1 MVDFNPIR
9 DLRSPEADHF
19 HVPAGQ
25 STQEVEDIRLRLV
38 LTREK
43 TENVVK
49 IIKNKGLTFK
59 KDIEKIQELQRRLRT
74 TIPRIP
80 ILRGDASTQ
89 IGAQVGVQKRRGMS
103 GLDFSR
109 FFRSTKTA
117 TKTSFPLLDVII
129 TALVFYLS
137 RGKSKTK
144 VNVDPKAIN
153 KIKEFIR
160 VKPKVLPKIG
170 EKVTPFRDPS
180 KVIPFKKSAKTTK
193 GKVIEGDAS
202 TKTVDVDY
210 EVVSDEPILARLA
223 NIFKTRKLKK
233 FSKEKGFVQF
243 SKRADKLQKLTK
255 VPFELRP
262 YDTKLEVNRYVT
274 QLQRAA
280 SGKTNQKYPDFNSI
294 DNLFTTNRADLK
306 VMLKQRKTQLQNLTP
321 GTEDYKNMQ
330 TSIRLVERGITR
342 INNAY
347 TRYLK
352 KMDLQIIRAVR
363 LERQNRNIIK
373 RQMRRMNKEGEELL
387 GLPKSERI
395 KILQNQE
402 KGKKFMENLENILSG
417 SKDGAFLNTK
427 PMNNDLAMLN
437 TNTGYRKTVVIA
449 VDSDSI
455 G

>member
-9 DLRSPEADHF
+9 DLRSPEADPF
-19 HVPAGQ
+19 NVPAGQ

-89 IGAQVGVQKRRGMS
+89 IGSQVGVQKRGMS

-109 FFRSTKTA
+109 FFRSTKTS

-160 VKPKVLPKIG
+160 VKPKVLSGSNTSNIFKPNVFK
-170 EKVTPFRDPS
+170 PS
-180 KVIPFKKSAKTTK
+180 VVQKPVKTAK

-210 EVVSDEPILARLA
+210 EVVSDEPILTRLA

-243 SKRADKLQKLTK
+243 SKKADEIKLKTKL
-255 VPFELRP
+255 PFEFRT
-262 YDTKLEVNRYVT
+262 YDTKLEVNRYVQ
-274 QLQRAA
+274 QLQRAT
-280 SGKTNQKYPDFNSI
+280 SGRTKFKYKDPNELE
-294 DNLFTTNRADLK
+294 NLFISNRRDLK
-306 VMLKQRKTQLQNLTP
+306 VMLNQRESKLKNLTP
-321 GTEDYKNMQ
+321 GTEDYRTVQK
-330 TSIRLVERGITR
+330 SIRLVENGLKRL
-342 INNAY
+342 NSSY
-347 TRYLK
+347 KSYLK
-352 KMDLQIIRAVR
+352 KPETILRKNVQMMKESG
-363 LERQNRNIIK
+363 LEYTEPMIENLKKDMYFRKKLRNL
-373 RQMRRMNKEGEELL
+373 MNKE
-387 GLPKSERI
+387 KV
-395 KILQNQE
+395 
-402 KGKKFMENLENILSG
+402 
-417 SKDGAFLNTK
+417 DLNVK
-427 PMNNDLAMLN
+427 PMNNDIAMLN
-437 TNTGYRKTVVIA
+437 TDTGYRDIYVIQ
-449 VDSDSI
+449 VDSNSI

>member
-1 MVDFNPIR
+1 MADFNPIR
-9 DLRSPEADHF
+9 DLRSPEADPF
-19 HVPAGQ
+19 NVPAGQ

-89 IGAQVGVQKRRGMS
+89 IGSQVGVQKRGMS

-153 KIKEFIR
+153 KIKKFIR
-160 VKPKVLPKIG
+160 VKPKVLSGSSTSNIFKPNVFK
-170 EKVTPFRDPS
+170 PS
-180 KVIPFKKSAKTTK
+180 VVQKPVKTAK

-210 EVVSDEPILARLA
+210 EVVSDEPILTRLA
-223 NIFKTRKLKK
+223 NIFKARKLKK

-243 SKRADKLQKLTK
+243 SKRATKIKDKTF
-255 VPFELRP
+255 VDYRFSS
-262 YDTKLEVNRYVT
+262 YDTGLEVNRYVT
-274 QLQRAA
+274 QLQRATT
-280 SGKTNQKYPDFNSI
+280 GRTRFKFNNFKKI
-294 DNLFTTNRADLK
+294 DQLYKDNKADLMS
-306 VMLKQRKTQLQNLTP
+306 MLNQRKIKLEQITPGTTQYRDLQKSIKTVEGGLRRVENSYQNYLNKLDNQRKTQTFF
-321 GTEDYKNMQ
+321 YKEKDVRM
-330 TSIRLVERGITR
+330 
-342 INNAY
+342 IN
-347 TRYLK
+347 K
-352 KMDLQIIRAVR
+352 SFQKQIIQGEFIKSLPRNIRKEYIKR
-363 LERQNRNIIK
+363 LEQ
-373 RQMRRMNKEGEELL
+373 GEDLL
-387 GLPKSERI
+387 D
-395 KILQNQE
+395 KIL
-402 KGKKFMENLENILSG
+402 GSG
-417 SKDGAFLNTK
+417 TPGAFLDTK
-427 PMNNDLAMLN
+427 PMNNDIAMLN
-437 TNTGYRKTVVIA
+437 TDTSATHFVIIKTDQA
-449 VDSDSI
+449 
-455 G
+455 

>member
-9 DLRSPEADHF
+9 DLRSPEADPF
-19 HVPAGQ
+19 NVPAGQ

-89 IGAQVGVQKRRGMS
+89 IGSQVGLQRRGMS

-109 FFRSTKTA
+109 FFRSTKTP
-117 TKTSFPLLDVII
+117 TKTSFPLLDIII
-129 TALVFYLS
+129 TAIVIALS

-144 VNVDPKAIN
+144 INVDPKAVN

-160 VKPKVLPKIG
+160 VKPKVLSGSNTSNIFKPNVFK
-170 EKVTPFRDPS
+170 PS
-180 KVIPFKKSAKTTK
+180 VVQKPVKTTK

-210 EVVSDEPILARLA
+210 EVVSDEPILTRLA

-243 SKRADKLQKLTK
+243 SKEADKIKLKTK
-255 VPFELRP
+255 LPFEFRT
-262 YDTKLEVNRYVT
+262 YDTKLEVNRYVQ
-274 QLQRAA
+274 QLQRAT
-280 SGKTNQKYPDFNSI
+280 SGRTKFKYKDPNELE
-294 DNLFTTNRADLK
+294 NLFLSNKADLQ
-306 VMLKQRKTQLQNLTP
+306 VMLKDRRTQLNNLTP
-321 GTEDYKNMQ
+321 GTEDYKTVQ
-330 TSIRLVERGITR
+330 KSIRLVENGLKR
-342 INNAY
+342 INNSY
-347 TRYLK
+347 KSYLNSPEKILK
-352 KMDLQIIRAVR
+352 KNVQMMKESGLQYTEPMIENLRKDFFFR
-363 LERQNRNIIK
+363 KKLRNL
-373 RQMRRMNKEGEELL
+373 MNKE
-387 GLPKSERI
+387 KV
-395 KILQNQE
+395 
-402 KGKKFMENLENILSG
+402 
-417 SKDGAFLNTK
+417 DLNVK
-427 PMNNDLAMLN
+427 PMSNDIAMLN
-437 TNTGYRKTVVIA
+437 TDTRDREFIIITRDA
-449 VDSDSI
+449 
-455 G
+455 

>member
-9 DLRSPEADHF
+9 DLRSPEADPF
-19 HVPAGQ
+19 NVPAGQ

-89 IGAQVGVQKRRGMS
+89 IGSQVGVQKRGMS

-117 TKTSFPLLDVII
+117 TKTAFPFLDVLI
-129 TALVFYLS
+129 TAIVFALS
-137 RGKSKTK
+137 RGKVKNK
-144 VNVDPKAIN
+144 VTVDPKAIN

-160 VKPKVLPKIG
+160 VKPKIKQKI
-170 EKVTPFRDPS
+170 VPFQRT
-180 KVIPFKKSAKTTK
+180 KKGQGTVIK
-193 GKVIEGDAS
+193 GDAS
-202 TKTVDVDY
+202 QQTVDIDY
-210 EVVSDEPILARLA
+210 EVVSDEPILTRLD
-223 NIFKTRKLKK
+223 NIFKARKLKK

-243 SKRADKLQKLTK
+243 SKKADKLQKLTK

-280 SGKTNQKYPDFNSI
+280 TGKTNQKYPDFNSI
-294 DNLFTTNRADLK
+294 ENLFTSNRADLK
-306 VMLKQRKTQLQNLTP
+306 VMLKQRKAQLNNLTP
-321 GTEDYKNMQ
+321 GTEDYRSMKK
-330 TSIRLVERGITR
+330 SIRLVENGIKR
-342 INNAY
+342 INNSY
-347 TRYLK
+347 QRYLNK
-352 KMDLQIIRAVR
+352 IDSELRQSVR

-373 RQMRRMNKEGEELL
+373 RQMRKMNKEGEELL
-387 GLPKSERI
+387 NLPKSERI
-395 KILQNQE
+395 KILQNRE
-402 KGKKFMENLENILSG
+402 KGNRLLDFIKSG
-417 SKDGAFLNTK
+417 GDDQIEFGIFNYKSKSKVNAK

-437 TNTGYRKTVVIA
+437 TDTGYRDIYVIQ
-449 VDSDSI
+449 VDSNSI

>member
-1 MVDFNPIR
+1 MADFNPIR
-9 DLRSPEADHF
+9 DLRSPEADPF
-19 HVPAGQ
+19 NVPAGQ

-89 IGAQVGVQKRRGMS
+89 IGSQVGVQKRGMS

-180 KVIPFKKSAKTTK
+180 KVIPFKKPVKTGK

-210 EVVSDEPILARLA
+210 EVVSDEPILTRLA

-243 SKRADKLQKLTK
+243 SKKADKLQKLTK

>member
-1 MVDFNPIR
+1 MADFNPIR
-9 DLRSPEADHF
+9 DLRSPEADPF
-19 HVPAGQ
+19 NVPAGQ

-89 IGAQVGVQKRRGMS
+89 IGSQVGVQKRGMS

-153 KIKEFIR
+153 RIKEFIR

-180 KVIPFKKSAKTTK
+180 KVIPFKKSVKKTK

-210 EVVSDEPILARLA
+210 EVVSDEPILTRLA

-243 SKRADKLQKLTK
+243 SKKADKLQKLTK

>member
-9 DLRSPEADHF
+9 DLRSPEADPF
-19 HVPAGQ
+19 NVPAGQ

-89 IGAQVGVQKRRGMS
+89 IGSQVGVQKRGTF

-117 TKTSFPLLDVII
+117 TKTAFPFLDVLI
-129 TALVFYLS
+129 TAIVFALS
-137 RGKSKTK
+137 RGKSKNK
-144 VNVDPKAIN
+144 VTVDPKAIN

-160 VKPKVLPKIG
+160 VKPKIKQKI
-170 EKVTPFRDPS
+170 VPFQRT
-180 KVIPFKKSAKTTK
+180 KKGQGTVIK
-193 GKVIEGDAS
+193 GDAS
-202 TKTVDVDY
+202 QQTVDIDY
-210 EVVSDEPILARLA
+210 EVVSDEPILTRLD
-223 NIFKTRKLKK
+223 NIFKARKLKK

-243 SKRADKLQKLTK
+243 SKKADKLQKLTK

-274 QLQRAA
+274 QLQRAT
-280 SGKTNQKYPDFNSI
+280 SGRTKTKYPDFNSI
-294 DNLFTTNRADLK
+294 ENLFTSNRADLK
-306 VMLKQRKTQLQNLTP
+306 VMLKQRKAQLNNLTP
-321 GTEDYKNMQ
+321 GTEDYRSMKK
-330 TSIRLVERGITR
+330 SIRLVENGIKR
-342 INNAY
+342 INNSY
-347 TRYLK
+347 QRYLNK
-352 KMDLQIIRAVR
+352 IDSELRQSVR

-373 RQMRRMNKEGEELL
+373 RQMRKMNKEGEELL
-387 GLPKSERI
+387 NLPKSERI
-395 KILQNQE
+395 KILQNRE
-402 KGKKFMENLENILSG
+402 KGNRLLDFIKSG
-417 SKDGAFLNTK
+417 GDDQIEFGIFNYKSKSKVNAK

-437 TNTGYRKTVVIA
+437 TDTGYRDIYVIQ
-449 VDSDSI
+449 VDSNSI

>member
-1 MVDFNPIR
+1 
-9 DLRSPEADHF
+9 
-19 HVPAGQ
+19 
-25 STQEVEDIRLRLV
+25 
-38 LTREK
+38 
-43 TENVVK
+43 
-49 IIKNKGLTFK
+49 
-59 KDIEKIQELQRRLRT
+59 
-74 TIPRIP
+74 
-80 ILRGDASTQ
+80 
-89 IGAQVGVQKRRGMS
+89 
-103 GLDFSR
+103 
-109 FFRSTKTA
+109 
-117 TKTSFPLLDVII
+117 
-129 TALVFYLS
+129 
-137 RGKSKTK
+137 
-144 VNVDPKAIN
+144 
-153 KIKEFIR
+153 
-160 VKPKVLPKIG
+160 
-170 EKVTPFRDPS
+170 
-180 KVIPFKKSAKTTK
+180 
-193 GKVIEGDAS
+193 
-202 TKTVDVDY
+202 
-210 EVVSDEPILARLA
+210 
-223 NIFKTRKLKK
+223 
-233 FSKEKGFVQF
+233 
-243 SKRADKLQKLTK
+243 
-255 VPFELRP
+255 
-262 YDTKLEVNRYVT
+262 
-274 QLQRAA
+274 
-280 SGKTNQKYPDFNSI
+280 
-294 DNLFTTNRADLK
+294 
-306 VMLKQRKTQLQNLTP
+306 MLKQRKTQLQNLTP

>member
-9 DLRSPEADHF
+9 DLRSPEADPF
-19 HVPAGQ
+19 NVPAGQ

-89 IGAQVGVQKRRGMS
+89 IGSQVGVQKRRGMS

-210 EVVSDEPILARLA
+210 EVVSDEPILTRLA

-243 SKRADKLQKLTK
+243 SKKATKIKDKTF
-255 VPFELRP
+255 VDYRFSS
-262 YDTKLEVNRYVT
+262 YDTGLEVNRYVT
-274 QLQRAA
+274 QLQRATT
-280 SGKTNQKYPDFNSI
+280 GRTRFKFNNFKKI
-294 DNLFTTNRADLK
+294 DQLYKDNKADLMS
-306 VMLKQRKTQLQNLTP
+306 MLNQRKIKLEQITP
-321 GTEDYKNMQ
+321 GTTQY
-330 TSIRLVERGITR
+330 R
-342 INNAY
+342 
-347 TRYLK
+347 
-352 KMDLQIIRAVR
+352 DLQKSIKTVEGGLRRV
-363 LERQNRNIIK
+363 ENSYQNYLNK
-373 RQMRRMNKEGEELL
+373 LNNQQKTQTFFNKEGDVRMINKTLQKQIIQGEFIRS
-387 GLPKSERI
+387 LPKNIRKQYIKRLEQGEDLLD
-395 KILQNQE
+395 KIL
-402 KGKKFMENLENILSG
+402 GSG
-417 SKDGAFLNTK
+417 TPGAFLDTK
-427 PMNNDLAMLN
+427 PMNNDIAMLN
-437 TNTGYRKTVVIA
+437 TDTGYRDIYVYK
-449 VDSDSI
+449 VDSNSI